1 MRKVKTPL
9 LKIIWNAFWKISFRL
24 TSLFTN
30 HGNLVI
36 IFTDK
41 ETCLINLKT
50 CRANVV
56 LNNKNDDQLKPDW
69 IAYVKPWFKKLN
81 IIACEV
87 KPPSKV
93 GRGDIS
99 DYVKLAIEMKDMLD
113 ELMNAGV
120 ASASVLG
127 ILVEGK

>member
-1 MRKVKTPL
+1 M
-9 LKIIWNAFWKISFRL
+9 
-24 TSLFTN
+24 
-30 HGNLVI
+30 
-36 IFTDK
+36 
-41 ETCLINLKT
+41 
-50 CRANVV
+50 V
-56 LNNKNDDQLKPDW
+56 LNNKNDDQVKPDW
-69 IAYVKPWFKKLN
+69 IAYVKPWFKKFN

-99 DYVKLAIEMKDMLD
+99 DYVKLGIEMKDMLNGIMD
-113 ELMNAGV
+113 ARV